1 MPGAT
6 WEEPSL
12 RAGGRSLQGA
22 GQRPVWGK
30 PGVGEGA
37 HQGLEEGE
45 VGQAMDVCPPSLRHP
60 VLPLEAEVG
69 QRGTLWERP
78 EQVQKPSARLPHSHG
93 EPTATPPPPP
103 TSCRRKPQR

>member
-37 HQGLEEGE
+37 HQGPEEGQ
-45 VGQAMDVCPPSLRHP
+45 VGQATDVCPPSLRHP

-69 QRGTLWERP
+69 QQGTLWERP

-93 EPTATPPPPP
+93 EPTATRPP
-103 TSCRRKPQR
+103 SCRRKPQR